1 MIGGISGYYSTLV
14 LNENINCDK
23 LIENLKKRNVF
34 VSSNVEAYYNIN
46 KFDNSIRV
54 SSARLNIDQLK
65 IALNIIYEE
74 ILRLAII

>member
-1 MIGGISGYYSTLV
+1 MIGGVSGYYSTLV

>member
-1 MIGGISGYYSTLV
+1 M
-14 LNENINCDK
+14 
-23 LIENLKKRNVF
+23 KKRNVF